1 MKLSPKLLTSVGIAI
16 LGVSTFNL
24 VMKSNIEDKKN
35 KEIAKEY
42 VKKNAPDK
50 YMNLLEKESKGQTIR
65 WNNAVE
71 NVRDSLRIDS
81 MCKKAYFDGAQMVR
95 DSIKQANINTNAIIK
110 TIK

>member
-1 MKLSPKLLTSVGIAI
+1 MNKKVELALAIGLTISTITA
-16 LGVSTFNL
+16 LGYGAN
-24 VMKSNIEDKKN
+24 KKTKEATQ

-65 WNNAVE
+65 WNKAVE

-95 DSIKQANINTNAIIK
+95 DSIKNANLSPKQLIK
-110 TIK
+110 NIK

>member
-1 MKLSPKLLTSVGIAI
+1 MNKKVELALGIGLTISTITA
-16 LGVSTFNL
+16 LGYDVN
-24 VMKSNIEDKKN
+24 KKTKEAKQ

-65 WNNAVE
+65 WNKAVE
-71 NVRDSLRIDS
+71 NVKDSLRIDS
-81 MCKKAYFDGAQMVR
+81 LCKKAYFDGAQMVR

>member
-1 MKLSPKLLTSVGIAI
+1 MNKKVELALGIGLTISTITA
-16 LGVSTFNL
+16 LGYDVN
-24 VMKSNIEDKKN
+24 KKTKEAKQ

-65 WNNAVE
+65 WNKAVE

-81 MCKKAYFDGAQMVR
+81 MCQKAYFDGAQMVR
-95 DSIKQANINTNAIIK
+95 DSIKNANLSPKQLIK
-110 TIK
+110 NIK

>member
-65 WNNAVE
+65 WNKAVE
-71 NVRDSLRIDS
+71 NVNGL
-81 MCKKAYFDGAQMVR
+81 
-95 DSIKQANINTNAIIK
+95 NTPI
-110 TIK
+110 